1 MDSLKIGSKSKS
13 GENLKRGS
21 MPVPT
26 AEELEVKR
34 FLNDFAKS
42 IRAGEIDEI
51 MSFYARDLT
60 AFDMMPPLK
69 FEGLGGYRRVAW
81 EECFTEVMDFPIT
94 YEWVDQKIT
103 VRDDLAFAH
112 SLIHMT
118 GSTKKEGKKM
128 EAWLRST
135 IGLQLGSK
143 GWLIFHEHNSA
154 PSDKDSGQVLMNLKP
169 YESAH

>member
-13 GENLKRGS
+13 GENLKRGA

-34 FLNDFAKS
+34 FLNDLAKA
-42 IRAGEIDEI
+42 IRAGEIEEI
-51 MSFYARDLT
+51 MSFYSRDVT

-69 FEGLGGYRRVAW
+69 FEGTGEYRRVAW
-81 EECFTEVMDFPIT
+81 EECFTDVFAFPIT
-94 YEWVDQKIT
+94 YEFVDQKIL
-103 VRDDLAFAH
+103 VKDDLAFAH

-118 GSTKKEGKKM
+118 GSTKKEGQKM

-135 IGLQLGSK
+135 IGLQLGPK
-143 GWLIFHEHNSA
+143 GWLIVHEHNSA
-154 PSDKDSGQVLMNLKP
+154 PSDKESGQVLMNLKP